1 MYTKAQDCRNSNVL
15 NGISLNIQ
23 RKCKK
28 PENQSIWFDE
38 LKLEM
43 NFFSAIPRLV
53 HEISKFDKCIYYL
66 KRTGWK
72 T

>member
-1 MYTKAQDCRNSNVL
+1 MYTKAQDCRNSDVL
-15 NGISLNIQ
+15 NGISLNNQ

-43 NFFSAIPRLV
+43 NVFFSNP
-53 HEISKFDKCIYYL
+53 SPCS
-66 KRTGWK
+66 
-72 T
+72 